1 MNTKELNNALED
13 SLNAF
18 IAEIKKQYTIQGH
31 VLTGNLVNSLRW
43 EIETGDT
50 KLTGKIYIAD
60 YGLYVNNGVSAVNI
74 PFSGTGSGG
83 GTSKYIQ
90 GLIRFFLLRGLG
102 DKEAKS
108 AAFATARKHKKE
120 GMPTK
125 SSSRFSKNGKRKEA
139 LDDAIKLKQDA
150 TFEALSKQV
159 ALATRLSIMNEFK
172 KIKIKR

>member
-13 SLNAF
+13 TLNAF
-18 IAEIKKQYTIQGH
+18 IAEIKKQYTMQGH
-31 VLTGNLVNSLRW
+31 TLTGNLVNSLRW
-43 EIETGDT
+43 EIETKDT
-50 KLTGKIYIAD
+50 KLTGKVYIAD

-74 PFSGTGSGG
+74 PFGKGG
-83 GTSKYIQ
+83 GGKSKYIQ

-102 DKEAKS
+102 DKEAKG

-125 SSSRFSKNGKRKEA
+125 ASSRFSKNGKRVGA
-139 LDDAIKLKQDA
+139 LDDAIKLKQEA

-159 ALATRLSIMNEFK
+159 ALATRLSITNEFK
-172 KIKIKR
+172 KIKTKR

>member
-13 SLNAF
+13 VLNAF
-18 IAEIKKQYTIQGH
+18 IAEIKKQYTLQGH

-74 PFSGTGSGG
+74 PFGGGSGG

-102 DKEAKS
+102 DDNAKR

-125 SSSRFSKNGKRKEA
+125 SSRRFSKNGKRTEA
-139 LDDAIKLKQDA
+139 LDDAIKLKQEA

-172 KIKIKR
+172 KIKTVR